1 MAKLRLTL
9 TKSLIGRKAEH
20 IATAKTLG
28 LKKIGNVVEHE
39 DTPQIKGMIN
49 KINYLVKI
57 EEV

>member
-1 MAKLRLTL
+1 MAKLRVTL

-39 DTPQIKGMIN
+39 DTPQIKGMLN